1 MLRILVCEVVFNHA
15 GVIEL
20 FADFHDRVL
29 VVMKEFGIAVGPR
42 VATAALASI
51 VIDIALILDLD
62 VCAVPGN
69 FALDILNEVA
79 VGLLAQPIL
88 LDTREVARIINHW
101 VQVLQLIGL
110 QAEIRFIFLFLNASN
125 EQCTHYD
132 EVQLKFVESHIF

>member
-20 FADFHDRVL
+20 FADFHNCVL

-42 VATAALASI
+42 VAAAALACI

-79 VGLLAQPIL
+79 VGFLAQPIL

-110 QAEIRFIFLFLNASN
+110 QAEI
-125 EQCTHYD
+125 
-132 EVQLKFVESHIF
+132 

>member
-20 FADFHDRVL
+20 FADFHDCVL

-42 VATAALASI
+42 VATAALACI

-69 FALDILNEVA
+69 FALDILNEEA

-88 LDTREVARIINHW
+88 LDTREVARIINHR

-110 QAEIRFIFLFLNASN
+110 QAEIRFIFLCLNASY